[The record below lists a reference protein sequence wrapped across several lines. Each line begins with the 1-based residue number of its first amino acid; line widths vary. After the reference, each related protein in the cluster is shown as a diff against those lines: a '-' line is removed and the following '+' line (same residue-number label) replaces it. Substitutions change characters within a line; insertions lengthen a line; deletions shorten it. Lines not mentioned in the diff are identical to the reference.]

1 MKLLRPLALIVC
13 ALVSVLTFSPLAHAA
28 PGDQGIGT
36 LTIVFNTPE
45 GVPGLTELVTN
56 GGVVAGV
63 AAKALTGTTSSTTL
77 SVPAG
82 VYKIE
87 PRPVMAA
94 GLRYIG
100 IPDSNAVNMTAGAK
114 RTITV
119 RYGLS
124 KGLQHL
130 EVTDLAADKVALSW
144 QLPAGSSLEVR
155 RTEGAVAA
163 RSPSQGTE
171 VLPTGSTVTDTGLK
185 PGVQYNYSF
194 WVRPGDSAFGVTQS
208 NGPVVFSVGT
218 PDPND
223 PTKATYGAIPG
234 TRFMDAAQLAEI
246 VPLGDG
252 VRVTLASGVPTPAPG
267 TALILP
273 ISDVLRGGYLGV
285 VTSVSADGRI
295 VTLRAGGLGDAFDFY
310 GLDVPDTS
318 KAAVQQLPAAAPTT
332 SKNTQPSPNMIKQQK
347 AKASRAVANGAAKS
361 ASPQTAAAGL
371 TSTEKGLDQQVK
383 PECGVDIPTEAIDFK
398 PKFGLSGHFS
408 VYMTKKHV
416 AWWEVPTGVTW
427 DIEQVVTVSGA
438 MKIDVKLLYKCQVT
452 VNPIMATFSGISI
465 YLKPTVEVGVG
476 GLLKVSNVGVALTTG
491 FQTQGHVGFDGSNNI
506 SGKKLATATP
516 LTPVYEA
523 GGTAITGKISA
534 TVLIGPGA
542 GSADVGVIVGIGG
555 ELSPLDMTVT
565 FTLPLTAGASPCFS
579 FEATYTIGA
588 IVSARAWLGP
598 ISFEGTYPIPALTGT
613 SPYAN
618 SPFHLP
624 TDCDKVATPP
634 ESIIGSGVTKVGD
647 NVTGSPDQMGYVDGF
662 APGTKTWVLS
672 TGKISDAQGVPSYFA
687 SSSMGMPGDPTLSDL
702 SGHQTYDAAGYTVTV
717 VPTGHSLKVKYVFA
731 SEEYP
736 EYVGTGYNDVMAV
749 FVNGTNCALVPG
761 TTTPVSINT
770 VNAGANSQYYVD
782 NQTGASGYGTTYDGL
797 TTPLVCSAPVT
808 PGVPATVRIVVAD
821 ASDSIYDSAVA
832 LLDQGIWSE

>member
-171 VLPTGSTVTDTGLK
+171 VIPTGSTVTDTGLK

-318 KAAVQQLPAAAPTT
+318 
-332 SKNTQPSPNMIKQQK
+332 
-347 AKASRAVANGAAKS
+347 
-361 ASPQTAAAGL
+361 
-371 TSTEKGLDQQVK
+371 
-383 PECGVDIPTEAIDFK
+383 
-398 PKFGLSGHFS
+398 
-408 VYMTKKHV
+408 
-416 AWWEVPTGVTW
+416 
-427 DIEQVVTVSGA
+427 
-438 MKIDVKLLYKCQVT
+438 
-452 VNPIMATFSGISI
+452 
-465 YLKPTVEVGVG
+465 
-476 GLLKVSNVGVALTTG
+476 
-491 FQTQGHVGFDGSNNI
+491 
-506 SGKKLATATP
+506 
-516 LTPVYEA
+516 
-523 GGTAITGKISA
+523 
-534 TVLIGPGA
+534 
-542 GSADVGVIVGIGG
+542 
-555 ELSPLDMTVT
+555 
-565 FTLPLTAGASPCFS
+565 
-579 FEATYTIGA
+579 
-588 IVSARAWLGP
+588 
-598 ISFEGTYPIPALTGT
+598 
-613 SPYAN
+613 
-618 SPFHLP
+618 
-624 TDCDKVATPP
+624 
-634 ESIIGSGVTKVGD
+634 
-647 NVTGSPDQMGYVDGF
+647 
-662 APGTKTWVLS
+662 
-672 TGKISDAQGVPSYFA
+672 
-687 SSSMGMPGDPTLSDL
+687 
-702 SGHQTYDAAGYTVTV
+702 
-717 VPTGHSLKVKYVFA
+717 
-731 SEEYP
+731 
-736 EYVGTGYNDVMAV
+736 
-749 FVNGTNCALVPG
+749 
-761 TTTPVSINT
+761 
-770 VNAGANSQYYVD
+770 
-782 NQTGASGYGTTYDGL
+782 
-797 TTPLVCSAPVT
+797 
-808 PGVPATVRIVVAD
+808 
-821 ASDSIYDSAVA
+821 
-832 LLDQGIWSE
+832 